1 MMIKLNRN
9 TIKKRQYVIF
19 CMFII
24 FIIGIYVRIVY
35 FQYFSSNKLSVMAN
49 SQYSYKEDI
58 TDANYMLF
66 DSNGKQLL
74 DYKKKYYAVICPDI
88 FIKNN
93 QDTDSDKILTLIYIL
108 RNYNSEYDLSKI
120 TNLSSSQ
127 KLYYEIDEN
136 TYNKL
141 KNVKGVK
148 GFYTY
153 TYSSINREGTWKIE
167 NLLTSTK
174 KTDSNQLKSSDS
186 LEMQIANKTKNN
198 KKPQVIINRD
208 VNGNVTNEKTELPEK
223 NIDVRLTVDKNTED
237 KIKDTLNDNKYK
249 NFNQIGVV
257 LMEANTGN
265 IKAMVQKN
273 DNLPNINLGA
283 ATNHGFFPGSIFK
296 VIVEEAGLDR
306 KTLSLNDKF
315 TCKGLYESEER
326 PHGTLNPEQALIESC
341 NDIFF
346 QIGNK
351 VGFNNFYDNAKTQG
365 LLEKSLGLDCEKKG
379 NFEVKDPKYGDGSL
393 GAASIGQGIRI
404 TPIEAINIVNTVI
417 NEGVYIKPKILDAYV
432 DDNNKEI
439 EKLNSNSHPV
449 IEKSTANILK
459 NQMIEVVKQG
469 TGKAAAVNNVEM
481 GGKTGTTQ
489 RVEMSKASTKSE
501 EHSDG
506 WFVGFFKFQG
516 KYYSMVVFVKDID
529 KDKESGGITAAPV
542 FKDVVSK
549 LISK

>member
-24 FIIGIYVRIVY
+24 FIIGIYIRIVY

-74 DYKKKYYAVICPDI
+74 DYKKKYYVVICPDI

-108 RNYNSEYDLSKI
+108 RNYNNEYDLSKI

-153 TYSSINREGTWKIE
+153 TYSSINRDGTWKIE

-174 KTDSNQLKSSDS
+174 KTDSNQLKSSNS
-186 LEMQIANKTKNN
+186 LEMQIAGKTKNN
-198 KKPQVIINRD
+198 KKPQVIIDRD

-223 NIDVRLTVDKNTED
+223 NMNVRLTVDKNIED
-237 KIKDTLNDNKYK
+237 KIKETLNNDKYK
-249 NFNQIGVV
+249 NFSQIGVV

-315 TCKGLYESEER
+315 TCKGLYESEEP
-326 PHGTLNPEQALIESC
+326 PHGTLNPAQALIESC

-351 VGFNNFYDNAKTQG
+351 VGFNNFYDNAKSQG
-365 LLEKSLGLDCEKKG
+365 LLEKSLGLDCEKEG

-417 NEGVYIKPKILDAYV
+417 NEGVYVKPKILDAYV
-432 DDNNKEI
+432 DDNNNEI
-439 EKLNSNSHPV
+439 EKLNSNGHPV

-459 NQMIEVVKQG
+459 NQMIEVIKQG
-469 TGKAAAVNNVEM
+469 TGKAAAVDNVEM

-489 RVEMSKASTKSE
+489 RVEMSKSLAKSE

-506 WFVGFFKFQG
+506 WFVGFFKFKG

>member
-9 TIKKRQYVIF
+9 TIKKRQYVVF

-24 FIIGIYVRIVY
+24 FMLGIYARIVY

-66 DSNGKQLL
+66 DSNGKQLI
-74 DYKKKYYAVICPDI
+74 DYKKKYYVVICPDI

-108 RNYNSEYDLSKI
+108 RNYNNEYDLSKI

-141 KNVKGVK
+141 KSVKGVK

-153 TYSSINREGTWKIE
+153 TYSGINREGTWKIE

-174 KTDSNQLKSSDS
+174 KTDSNQLKSSNS
-186 LEMQIANKTKNN
+186 LEMQIADKTKNN
-198 KKPQVIINRD
+198 KKPQVIIDRD
-208 VNGNVTNEKTELPEK
+208 VNGNVTNENTELPK
-223 NIDVRLTVDKNTED
+223 NNVNIRLTVDKNIED
-237 KIKDTLNDNKYK
+237 KIKETLNDDKYK
-249 NFNQIGVV
+249 NFSQIGVV
-257 LMEANTGN
+257 LMEASTGN

-315 TCKGLYESEER
+315 TCKGLYESEEP
-326 PHGTLNPEQALIESC
+326 PHGTLNPAQALIESC

-351 VGFNNFYDNAKTQG
+351 VGFNNFYDNAKSQG
-365 LLEKSLGLDCEKKG
+365 LLEKSLGLDCEKEG
-379 NFEVKDPKYGDGSL
+379 NFEVKDPKYSDGSL

-404 TPIEAINIVNTVI
+404 TPIEAISIVNTVI
-417 NEGVYIKPKILDAYV
+417 NEGVYVKPKILDAYV
-432 DDNNKEI
+432 DDNNNEI

-459 NQMIEVVKQG
+459 NQMIEVIKQG
-469 TGKAAAVNNVEM
+469 TGKEAYIDNVEM

-489 RVEMSKASTKSE
+489 RVEMSKSSAKSE

-506 WFVGFFKFQG
+506 WFIGFFKFKE

>member
-74 DYKKKYYAVICPDI
+74 DYKKKYYVVICPDI

-108 RNYNSEYDLSKI
+108 RNYNNEYDLSKI

-153 TYSSINREGTWKIE
+153 TYSSINRDGTWKIE

-174 KTDSNQLKSSDS
+174 KTDSNQLKSSNS
-186 LEMQIANKTKNN
+186 LEMQIADKTKNN
-198 KKPQVIINRD
+198 KKPQVIIDRD

-223 NIDVRLTVDKNTED
+223 NMNVRLTVDKNIED
-237 KIKDTLNDNKYK
+237 KIKETLNDDKYK
-249 NFNQIGVV
+249 NFSQIGVV

-315 TCKGLYESEER
+315 TCKGLYESEEP
-326 PHGTLNPEQALIESC
+326 PHGTLNPAQALIESC

-351 VGFNNFYDNAKTQG
+351 VGFNNFYDNAKSQG
-365 LLEKSLGLDCEKKG
+365 LLEKSLGLDCEKEG

-417 NEGVYIKPKILDAYV
+417 NEGVYVKPKILDAYV
-432 DDNNKEI
+432 DDNNNEI
-439 EKLNSNSHPV
+439 EKLNSNGHPV
-449 IEKSTANILK
+449 IEKSTANVLK
-459 NQMIEVVKQG
+459 DQMIEVIKQG
-469 TGKAAAVNNVEM
+469 TGKAAAVDNVEM

-489 RVEMSKASTKSE
+489 RVEMSKSLAKSE

-506 WFVGFFKFQG
+506 WFVGFFKFKG

-549 LISK
+549 LVSK

>member
-9 TIKKRQYVIF
+9 TIKKRQYVVF

-58 TDANYMLF
+58 TDASYMLF

-74 DYKKKYYAVICPDI
+74 DYKKKYYVVICPDI

-108 RNYNSEYDLSKI
+108 RNYNNEYDLSKI

-208 VNGNVTNEKTELPEK
+208 VNGNITNEKTELPEN
-223 NIDVRLTVDKNTED
+223 NIDVRLTVDKNIED
-237 KIKDTLNDNKYK
+237 KIKETLNDNKYK

-273 DNLPNINLGA
+273 DSLPNINLGA

-315 TCKGLYESEER
+315 TCKGLYESEEQ

-351 VGFNNFYDNAKTQG
+351 VGFNNFYDNAKSQG

-417 NEGVYIKPKILDAYV
+417 NEGVYVKPKILDAYV

-489 RVEMSKASTKSE
+489 RVEMSKSSTKSE